1 VLPPTAR
8 DRRSVMHRRHALAA
22 PSVSLSVGTMRDFCD
37 IPACVEKR
45 TGGGASS
52 SAPSEYRNNLQSFEK
67 GTPIRQ
73 QTNGALVSKFPT
85 ASIVPSYIPPRW
97 RCNAKRCPLLFR
109 ELRGAAHRH
118 APGAAA
124 SRIYYPPR
132 AMTFV
137 CTSTQAQRALTR
149 ARLFLIAQFYIS
161 QSYSLI
167 IFSSITNKQTQTS

>member
-1 VLPPTAR
+1 MRLRRGVLPPTAR
-8 DRRSVMHRRHALAA
+8 DRRSVMQRRHALAP

-37 IPACVEKR
+37 ISACVGKR
-45 TGGGASS
+45 
-52 SAPSEYRNNLQSFEK
+52 
-67 GTPIRQ
+67 
-73 QTNGALVSKFPT
+73 NGALVSKFPT